1 MRDRRGPYGRAL
13 GIDPTSRGF
22 GFAVLERTGNL
33 VDWGTRQT
41 QSRKRNAR
49 CLAAVLTLIRKYE
62 PDVLALEDCSADGSR
77 RCPRVRALIRTL
89 RRRAAEHTLP
99 VRLAGPVEL
108 RGQCAG
114 NERATKHEIARMLAT
129 RFSALAR
136 HVPPRRKPW
145 MSEDPRMGIFDAVA
159 LAVVAIERGSKA
171 ASRGRRNRAG
181 P

>member
-1 MRDRRGPYGRAL
+1 MRSRRGPYNRAL

-22 GFAVLERTGNL
+22 GFAVLEQNGNL

-41 QSRKRNAR
+41 PSHNRNAR
-49 CLAAVLTLIRKYE
+49 CIAAVLTLIRKYE

-77 RCPRVRALIRTL
+77 RCSRVQALIRTL
-89 RRRAAEHTLP
+89 RRRATEHTLS
-99 VRLAGPVEL
+99 VRLVGPREL
-108 RGQCAG
+108 REPCSDKQ
-114 NERATKHEIARMLAT
+114 RATKHEIAQMLAA

-136 HVPPRRKPW
+136 QLPPRRKPW

-159 LAVVAIERGSKA
+159 LAVVAIEAGGGDARVPG
-171 ASRGRRNRAG
+171 NREG